1 MNFRVVDFVFKG
13 AEILKTTSIVIADD
27 HPSQRKF
34 LCDALEEELSLKVLD
49 AVGTASEAI
58 DSVVN
63 NKPDILIL
71 DVEMPGLDV
80 FHAAEE
86 ICRLS
91 PNVKI
96 IFLSGNYKDHDIAS
110 ALRVNAK
117 GYLSKAD
124 DALLILDAIS
134 QVMKNK
140 RFFSP
145 IIEERLVEMN
155 TGQISSRSET
165 LSTREWE
172 TLEYVAKG
180 YSKKEIAV
188 FLHISVKTVEKHTQS
203 IMNKLDVHDR
213 VRLALWYLS
222 HLKTV
227 E

>member
-1 MNFRVVDFVFKG
+1 MN
-13 AEILKTTSIVIADD
+13 TTSIVIADD

-34 LCDALEEELSLKVLD
+34 LSDALEEELSLKVLD

-58 DSVVN
+58 DSVL
-63 NKPDILIL
+63 KHSPDILIL
-71 DVEMPGLDV
+71 DVEMPGLDA

-86 ICRLS
+86 ICRLC

-96 IFLSGNYKDHDIAS
+96 IFLSGSYKDHDIAS
-110 ALRVNAK
+110 ALRVNAR

-124 DALLILDAIS
+124 DALLILDAIA

-140 RFFSP
+140 RYFSP
-145 IIEERLVEMN
+145 TIEERLVERN
-155 TGQISSRSET
+155 AGQISSRSET

-180 YSKKEIAV
+180 YSKKEIAA

-203 IMNKLDVHDR
+203 VMNKLDVHDR

-222 HLKTV
+222 HLKSV

>member
-1 MNFRVVDFVFKG
+1 MSAKG

-34 LCDALEEELSLKVLD
+34 LFDALEEESSLAVLD

-58 DSVVN
+58 DSVVRHS
-63 NKPDILIL
+63 PDILIL

-86 ICRLS
+86 ICRLR
-91 PNVKI
+91 PDVKI
-96 IFLSGNYKDHDIAS
+96 IFLSGNYQDHDIAS

-140 RFFSP
+140 RYFSP
-145 IIEERLVEMN
+145 IIAERLVMMN
-155 TGQISSRSET
+155 SGQISARSET

-222 HLKTV
+222 HLKSV

>member
-1 MNFRVVDFVFKG
+1 M
-13 AEILKTTSIVIADD
+13 KTTSIVIADD

-34 LCDALEEELSLKVLD
+34 LLDAFEEESSLTLLD

-58 DSVVN
+58 DSVVRHN
-63 NKPDILIL
+63 PDILVL
-71 DVEMPGLDV
+71 DIEMPGLDV

-86 ICRLS
+86 ICRLR
-91 PNVKI
+91 PNVRI

-124 DALLILDAIS
+124 DALLILDAIV

-140 RFFSP
+140 RYFSP
-145 IIEERLVEMN
+145 TIEERLVETN
-155 TGQISSRSET
+155 AGQISPRSET

-180 YSKKEIAV
+180 YSKKEIAA

-203 IMNKLDVHDR
+203 IMDKLDIHDR

-222 HLKTV
+222 HLKSV

>member
-1 MNFRVVDFVFKG
+1 VVDFVSKG
-13 AEILKTTSIVIADD
+13 AEILKSTSIVVADD

-34 LCDALEEELSLKVLD
+34 LLDVFEEESALTLVD

-58 DSVVN
+58 DSVVRHS
-63 NKPDILIL
+63 PDILVL
-71 DVEMPGLDV
+71 DIDMPGLDV

-86 ICRLS
+86 VCRLR
-91 PNVKI
+91 PAVKI

-117 GYLSKAD
+117 GYLSKRD
-124 DALLILDAIS
+124 DALLILDAIA

-140 RFFSP
+140 RYFSP
-145 IIEERLVEMN
+145 TIEERLVEMGP
-155 TGQISSRSET
+155 GQVSPRSET

-180 YSKKEIAV
+180 YSKKEIAA
-188 FLHISVKTVEKHTQS
+188 FLHISVKTVEKHSQS
-203 IMNKLDVHDR
+203 VMNKLDVHDR
-213 VRLALWYLS
+213 VLLALWYLS
-222 HLKTV
+222 HLKSI